1 MKKTQKIRWT
11 ALGAKTSVAIL
22 VTAALLMLAL
32 SAVQSYYARLAPH
45 SKWPIVGYVGVL
57 CALLIFATYSVIA
70 GWTLE
75 YIYKA
80 ATNSFHGENLA
91 LIEHEFATFHN
102 TGWLNVLL
110 QAIFIFLTGF
120 VVFKGVQN
128 GIEKYSK
135 ILMPLLLVILVVLA
149 IRSLILPGA
158 KEGLTFLFHPDFSK
172 ITGKTLVNAMGQGF
186 FSLSIGMGALITYG
200 SYVQKNDN
208 LTSTAFSVMISDTLV
223 AVLAGLVIFPAAFT
237 FGVKPEA
244 GMELIFDTLPML
256 FNQMTGG
263 YWFCLIFFIL
273 LAIAGL
279 TSTIALL
286 EVVVAYLSEELHLS
300 RKWATVIAS
309 AATLFIGVF
318 AALSLEEGTHL
329 TIGKF
334 SFNDFLDFLTANIM
348 LPLGGLLIVIFLGWR
363 MGKTEFFA
371 EVTNEGAL
379 KVPLK
384 SAVFFIIRYLA
395 PLAILVVFISGLV
408 N

>member
-1 MKKTQKIRWT
+1 
-11 ALGAKTSVAIL
+11 
-22 VTAALLMLAL
+22 
-32 SAVQSYYARLAPH
+32 
-45 SKWPIVGYVGVL
+45 
-57 CALLIFATYSVIA
+57 
-70 GWTLE
+70 
-75 YIYKA
+75 
-80 ATNSFHGENLA
+80 
-91 LIEHEFATFHN
+91 
-102 TGWLNVLL
+102 
-110 QAIFIFLTGF
+110 

-149 IRSLILPGA
+149 IRSLTLPGA
-158 KEGLTFLFHPDFSK
+158 KEGLAFLFHPDFSK
-172 ITGKTLVNAMGQGF
+172 ITGDTLVDAMGQGF
-186 FSLSIGMGALITYG
+186 FSLSLGMGALITYG
-200 SYVQKNDN
+200 SYVQKGDN

-237 FGVKPEA
+237 FGVKPQA
-244 GMELIFDTLPML
+244 GMELVFDTLPML
-256 FNQMTGG
+256 FNQMAGG

-309 AATLFIGVF
+309 AATLFIGIF
-318 AALSLEEGTHL
+318 ASLSLKDGTHL
-329 TIGKF
+329 TIAGL
-334 SFNDFLDFLTANIM
+334 SFNDFLDFTTANIM

-363 MGKTEFFA
+363 LGKTEFFD

-379 KVPLK
+379 KAPLK

-395 PLAILVVFISGLV
+395 PLAILVIFISGFV